1 MKSMHHVSM
10 AGCGPCGLSRRQFL
24 AGCAAC
30 AAAGSG
36 QWAVGSGQQAVE
48 IQHSAFSIQHSAKA
62 KVRLLFTHVPSTG
75 PIWPNIGYDFER
87 RKKELIEKLSQ
98 AAPNVELLP
107 ATAQNPEEAKKILD
121 ADPQAGAP
129 QADGYLVY
137 MLGLWTGAPQVIGAS
152 GRPTIFVDDLYGGS
166 GEFLIAYAAARRA
179 KQKVA
184 GVSSS
189 RFGDVAEAV
198 RCFEILKKP
207 GKSVDDFLAACE
219 AARRKG
225 TKPVGDM
232 SCPEDPLKTVS
243 VDECLKRLKS
253 SVILVVG
260 RDPGGEG
267 KAIEEIFGTKVVPLS
282 HAQLHEA
289 YTKIDR
295 DEAAQW
301 ADRWINQAAKVIEP
315 KREEIEKSGAMYLA
329 MCGLMKQHN
338 AQAISINCLG
348 GFYAGQIKA
357 YPCLGFFQLNN
368 DGQVGACE
376 ADLQS
381 TITMLALGY
390 LTGRPGYISDP
401 VIDTSKNQ
409 IIYAHCVAPN
419 KVFGPEGPAN
429 PYHIRSHSEDRQGAV
444 VRSLMPLGHMTTT
457 VEINLGRREMIFHQG
472 KSVENID
479 QDMAC
484 RSKLAV
490 EVKGDIDKLLSY
502 WDQWGWHRV
511 TFYGDLKGPVEEIS
525 KALGLKMVIEA

>member
-1 MKSMHHVSM
+1 MKNIHHVLRPS
-10 AGCGPCGLSRRQFL
+10 CGPCGLSRRQFL

-30 AAAGSG
+30 AAGVGGVTALGIRPAAAAAESG
-36 QWAVGSGQQAVE
+36 ANN
-48 IQHSAFSIQHSAKA
+48 AKA

-98 AAPNVELLP
+98 AAPNVELMP

-121 ADPQAGAP
+121 ADQ

-137 MLGLWTGAPQVIGAS
+137 MLGLWSGAPQVVGAS

-189 RFGDVAEAV
+189 RFADVAEAV

-219 AARRKG
+219 AARRKN
-225 TKPVGDM
+225 TKPAGDM
-232 SCPEDPLKTVS
+232 AWTADDVKTIA

-253 SVILVVG
+253 STILVVG
-260 RDPGGEG
+260 REAGGTG

-282 HAQLHEA
+282 HPQLHEA
-289 YTKIDR
+289 YTKVDR

-381 TITMLALGY
+381 TITMLSLGY
-390 LTGRPGYISDP
+390 LTSRPGYISDP

-419 KVFGPEGPAN
+419 KVFGPEGPTN

-457 VEINLGRREMIFHQG
+457 VEVGLGRREMIFHQG
-472 KSVENID
+472 RSVENID

-484 RSKLAV
+484 RTKLAV
-490 EVKGDIDKLLSY
+490 VVRGDIDKLLSY

-511 TFYGDLKGPVEEIS
+511 TFYGDLKEPVQEIS
-525 KALGLKMVIEA
+525 KALGLKIVEEA